1 MVGESNA
8 VKREQIEH
16 AKKVT
21 TAEVREEKFS
31 PVHWALAPETIA
43 EILVNV
49 MECLLFAV
57 EKIEDKPVNQELIAF
72 VMEKLSQAH
81 RATLNHVT
89 TEKLKVQEDLV
100 GDSID
105 RLILNNSL
113 FFKIRLNIFES
124 KVVLTTTLS

>member
-1 MVGESNA
+1 
-8 VKREQIEH
+8 
-16 AKKVT
+16 
-21 TAEVREEKFS
+21 
-31 PVHWALAPETIA
+31 
-43 EILVNV
+43 

-89 TEKLKVQEDLV
+89 TEKLKVQEELV